1 MNVEQE
7 EEDSNLEYNEE
18 DGEFI
23 TKTTSITT
31 KRDKNWFEQLE
42 KNRKDQQDTL
52 NDFLNKKPQYFIDF
66 LNRNNI
72 PLDSYSIKSLPRFIR
87 LKSLSDASN
96 QTLITDIEN
105 QLKTK
110 LIKINWLPGF
120 YKLED
125 SSVSIS
131 SSKAYKDGLIYGMDA
146 SSGAAILALDPQP
159 GDNILD
165 ICCAPGTKLCMISD
179 LMKGQ
184 GSLTGVDISRNRL
197 GICKTLLNKYKI
209 PNIRLFLC
217 DGTTFNIKAPNPNDS
232 LPSEILEKGK
242 ELKRIKLDK
251 KLKEKENNNNSNSNN
266 DDDNCTKI
274 DKQDEKEDIINESIT
289 TTTTTTTTTNNQID
303 LKRKQ
308 EVEEEQIEQQQQ
320 SYKSKKPLK
329 KRIIDLPDLFFC
341 KTFYMRFSNSQLY
354 DKVIVDAECSLDASV
369 RHLINYSKMGR
380 HMIPE
385 EFKKLTDLQKL
396 LIQNG
401 FNQLKEGGHIVYST
415 CSFCKEQ
422 NEDVVQWLLDNNSNA
437 KLIPSFKNLNT
448 ILDTNNNNDKTT
460 TEVVD
465 INQLYNSD
473 TVPYS
478 KGFIEN
484 TYRFYPKY
492 GTSGMFISKIQK
504 IKL

>member
-1 MNVEQE
+1 MNAEIE
-7 EEDSNLEYNEE
+7 ESIEYDED
-18 DGEFI
+18 DGEI
-23 TKTTSITT
+23 TTTTSGATKTTDKTWIENIEK
-31 KRDKNWFEQLE
+31 KRE
-42 KNRKDQQDTL
+42 DQQDLL
-52 NDFLNKKPQYFIDF
+52 NDFYAKKPQYFIDF
-66 LNRNNI
+66 LKSNNI
-72 PLDSYSIKSLPRFIR
+72 PLDSYNIKDLPRFIR
-87 LKSLSDASN
+87 LKSLSDSLN
-96 QTLITDIEN
+96 QSLLAEIEN

-110 LIKINWLPGF
+110 LVKIHWLPGF
-120 YKLED
+120 YKLQD

-146 SSGAAILALDPQP
+146 SSGAAILALDPKP

-179 LMKGQ
+179 LMNGQ
-184 GSLTGVDISRNRL
+184 GSLTGVDISRPRL

-217 DGTTFNIKAPNPNDS
+217 DGTAFNIKAPNPNDS
-232 LPSEILEKGK
+232 IPLEILEKGK

-251 KLKEKENNNNSNSNN
+251 KCKEKKEQQELNDEDNENEKDKENNIKPLETS
-266 DDDNCTKI
+266 
-274 DKQDEKEDIINESIT
+274 
-289 TTTTTTTTTNNQID
+289 TTNNNNNNNTDIID

-308 EVEEEQIEQQQQ
+308 QH
-320 SYKSKKPLK
+320 YKSKKPLK
-329 KRIIDLPDLFFC
+329 KRLIDLEDLFYC
-341 KTFYMRFSNSQLY
+341 KTFYMRHSNSQLY

-380 HMIPE
+380 HMVPE

-401 FNQLKEGGHIVYST
+401 FNLLKEGGHIVYST

-422 NEDVVQWLLDNNSNA
+422 NEDVVQWLLDNNPNA
-437 KLIPSFKNLNT
+437 KLIPSFNNT
-448 ILDTNNNNDKTT
+448 TSIVEQDNNMSLSMD
-460 TEVVD
+460 
-465 INQLYNSD
+465 QLYNSE
-473 TVPYS
+473 TVPFS
-478 KGFIEN
+478 TGFIEN
-484 TYRFYPKY
+484 TYRFYPKN